1 VFEWTDEYVPDPA
14 RLLYSYYN
22 PQRDGLDTY
31 VMDHENTQLCLG
43 AASYSLPL
51 VMTADVKRTLD
62 VIGPWLNADTQQ
74 PFLLE
79 GPQGCG
85 KR

>member
-1 VFEWTDEYVPDPA
+1 VFEWTGEYVRDPA

-31 VMDHENTQLCLG
+31 VMDHENTQLHLG
-43 AASYSLPL
+43 ATNCSLPL

-62 VIGPWLNADTQQ
+62 IIGPWLHADAQQ
-74 PFLLE
+74 PFLLV